1 MRFIEAKKELLKRWG
16 YDPNDAHVTPVT
28 VDGEPQV
35 KSSLEDF
42 VR

>member
-16 YDPNDAHVTPVT
+16 YDPDEVHVTGVT
-28 VDGEPQV
+28 LEGEPQV
-35 KSSLEDF
+35 KSSLEEY